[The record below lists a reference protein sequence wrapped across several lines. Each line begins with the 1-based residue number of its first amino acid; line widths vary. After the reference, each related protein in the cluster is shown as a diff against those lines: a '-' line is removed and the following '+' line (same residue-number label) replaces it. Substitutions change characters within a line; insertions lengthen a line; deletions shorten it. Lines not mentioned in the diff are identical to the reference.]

1 MNEAKRVPA
10 AKPGA
15 GLDSNLDLSR
25 IKTVEGIDVRGKRVL
40 VRVDFNVPIE
50 NGVVADAT
58 RLERVLPTI
67 ARLAAA
73 GAKVIVLSH
82 LGRPKEGPSSDTSLR
97 PVAMK
102 MRELMPGRKVHFIGD
117 CVGEEPRRNL
127 ATLKPGEI
135 AVLEN
140 LRFYPGEEKNDK
152 LFAKRLAEHGDIYVN
167 DAFSTAHRA
176 HASVDAIADLL
187 PSHAGLL
194 MMAEIAALGRA
205 LENPER
211 PVMGIVGG
219 AKVSTKI
226 EVLTH
231 LVSRMDV
238 LVVGGG
244 MANTFLLAQGI
255 KIGSSLSEPDFLGT
269 AKEIMAR
276 AAQSGCEIVLP
287 KDVVIADAL
296 KEGVEWR
303 VCPVTEVP
311 DGALILD
318 FGPESIAALK
328 ERLKDRPHRAVERT
342 SRRLRDAAFRRGD
355 VRARPRGGEPHQGR
369 QARERGG
376 RRRYGAGAERGGR
389 GFRLHLYLDRRRRFS
404 RMARRP
410 RSARG
415 RGAGKERRPP
425 LTGAATSKIPVDS
438 LQRSFPPMREF
449 SNHRSSDRGA
459 PVLLHCPGAPGNDIR
474 KGQRP

>member
-1 MNEAKRVPA
+1 VN
-10 AKPGA
+10 
-15 GLDSNLDLSR
+15 
-25 IKTVEGIDVRGKRVL
+25 
-40 VRVDFNVPIE
+40 
-50 NGVVADAT
+50 
-58 RLERVLPTI
+58 
-67 ARLAAA
+67 
-73 GAKVIVLSH
+73 
-82 LGRPKEGPSSDTSLR
+82 
-97 PVAMK
+97 
-102 MRELMPGRKVHFIGD
+102 FIGD

-140 LRFYPGEEKNDK
+140 LRFYPGEERNDPV
-152 LFAKRLAEHGDIYVN
+152 FAKRLAEHGDIYVN

-255 KIGSSLSEPDFLGT
+255 KIGSSLSEPNFVGT

-276 AAQSGCEIVLP
+276 AAGSGCEIVLP
-287 KDVVIADAL
+287 KDVVIADVL
-296 KEGVEWR
+296 KEGAGWR

-318 FGPESIAALK
+318 FGPESIAALE
-328 ERLKDRPHRAVERT
+328 ERLKTVRT
-342 SRRLRDAAFRRGD
+342 VLWNGPLGAFETPPFGEGTFALAREVASLTKDGRLVSVAGGGD
-355 VRARPRGGEPHQGR
+355 TVRALKE
-369 QARERGG
+369 
-376 RRRYGAGAERGGR
+376 AGAASGFTYISTAGGAFLEWLGGHDLPGVAALAR
-389 GFRLHLYLDRRRRFS
+389 SG
-404 RMARRP
+404 ARR
-410 RSARG
+410 
-415 RGAGKERRPP
+415 
-425 LTGAATSKIPVDS
+425 
-438 LQRSFPPMREF
+438 
-449 SNHRSSDRGA
+449 
-459 PVLLHCPGAPGNDIR
+459 
-474 KGQRP
+474 

>member
-1 MNEAKRVPA
+1 MNEAKPPA
-10 AKPGA
+10 AAEKPGA
-15 GLDSNLDLSR
+15 GASLASRLDLSR
-25 IKTVEGIDVRGKRVL
+25 VKTVEGVDVRGKRAL
-40 VRVDFNVPIE
+40 IRVDFNVPIE

-67 ARLAAA
+67 ARLASA

-127 ATLKPGEI
+127 AALKPGEI

-152 LFAKRLAEHGDIYVN
+152 LFAKRLAEHGDLYVN

-187 PSHAGLL
+187 PSYAGLL

-205 LENPER
+205 LESPAR
-211 PVMGIVGG
+211 PVMGVVGG

-231 LVSRMDV
+231 LVTRMDV

-244 MANTFLLAQGI
+244 MANTFLLAKGL
-255 KIGSSLSEPDFLGT
+255 KIGSSLAEPDFVPT
-269 AKEIMAR
+269 AKEIMAQ
-276 AAQSGCEIVLP
+276 AARSGCEIVLP
-287 KDVVIADAL
+287 QDVVIASTL
-296 KEGVEWR
+296 KEGVDWR
-303 VCPVTEVP
+303 VCPVTDVP
-311 DGALILD
+311 DGMLILD
-318 FGPESIAALK
+318 FGPESVAALMKRLGGVRTVLWNGPLGAFETPPFGEGTFALAREVARLTDAGQLVSVAGGGDTVRALK
-328 ERLKDRPHRAVERT
+328 E
-342 SRRLRDAAFRRGD
+342 
-355 VRARPRGGEPHQGR
+355 
-369 QARERGG
+369 
-376 RRRYGAGAERGGR
+376 AGAASGFTYISTAGGAFLEWL
-389 GFRLHLYLDRRRRFS
+389 GGHELPGVVAL
-404 RMARRP
+404 AR
-410 RSARG
+410 SGAR
-415 RGAGKERRPP
+415 
-425 LTGAATSKIPVDS
+425 
-438 LQRSFPPMREF
+438 
-449 SNHRSSDRGA
+449 
-459 PVLLHCPGAPGNDIR
+459 
-474 KGQRP
+474 